1 MMTDFRIQLFSG
13 GLDSFAMWHLL
24 GKPQPVY
31 VRYGHKYEGREL
43 ETIRRLE
50 QADPSLSVTTLDG
63 PQIGG
68 LEAPDGHIPHRNLLL
83 IGTAVAA
90 LGPSVVYLG
99 VLRGET
105 SRDKSNRF
113 LRQTSK
119 LLSFCEGPVR
129 VLSPSKRLTKTQLV
143 AQFIRSFPGQ
153 VERLRVTRSCYAET
167 ELPCG
172 QCVACFRRWVAM
184 SNNGI
189 HEVYEVEP
197 WQAVRWDAGALGYLW
212 RSPLAEW
219 PGVLHNNLNAA
230 VAIRRA
236 RRVSVP

>member
-1 MMTDFRIQLFSG
+1 MEGLHIQLFSG

-43 ETIRRLE
+43 ETIGRLE
-50 QADPSLSVTTLDG
+50 QADPSLRVTTLDG
-63 PQIGG
+63 PQIGE
-68 LEAPDGHIPHRNLLL
+68 LEQPDGHIPHRNLLL

-90 LGPSVVYLG
+90 LQPSVVYIG

-119 LLSFCEGPVR
+119 LLSFCEGRVR

-143 AQFIRSFPGQ
+143 ARFIKSFPDFVDG
-153 VERLRVTRSCYAET
+153 LRATRSCYAESDM
-167 ELPCG
+167 PCG
-172 QCVACFRRWVAM
+172 QCMACFRRWVAM
-184 SNNGI
+184 SNNDI
-189 HEVYEVEP
+189 HEVYEADP
-197 WQAVRWDAGALGYLW
+197 WQVVRRDAGTLAYLW
-212 RSPLAEW
+212 RAPLAEW
-219 PGVLHNNLNAA
+219 PGVLRNNLDA
-230 VAIRRA
+230 VRALWRA
-236 RRVSVP
+236 RRVSN